1 MAVTQADIDALNR
14 AIADGVRQ
22 VTING
27 QTTTYN
33 TTDSLIRARNDLQ
46 AQLNLETAAAPDSTV
61 KMRPKQTYLQYGGR
75 GYHE

>member
-1 MAVTQADIDALNR
+1 MAVTQADIDALNT

-33 TTDSLIRARNDLQ
+33 TTASLILARDNLQ
-46 AQLNLETAAAPDSTV
+46 GILNAQTGRSAAGKRVYMHYS
-61 KMRPKQTYLQYGGR
+61 GR
-75 GYHE
+75 GY